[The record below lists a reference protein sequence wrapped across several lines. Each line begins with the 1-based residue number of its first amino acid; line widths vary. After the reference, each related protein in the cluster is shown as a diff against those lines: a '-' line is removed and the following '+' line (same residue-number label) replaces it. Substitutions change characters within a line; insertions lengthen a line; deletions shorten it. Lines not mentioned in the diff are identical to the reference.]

1 MPGGT
6 LAMPSFSA
14 TNAPYSL
21 EVAQA
26 LKVFAA
32 SLALELVGI
41 ASAQEYNQAEPLSVV
56 SCGA

>member
-14 TNAPYSL
+14 TSALYSR

-32 SLALELVGI
+32 SLALELAGM
-41 ASAQEYNQAEPLSVV
+41 ASAQEYNQAEPLSVT
-56 SCGA
+56 

>member
-14 TNAPYSL
+14 TSAPYSL

-26 LKVFAA
+26 LNVFAA
-32 SLALELVGI
+32 SFALELVGI
-41 ASAQEYNQAEPLSVV
+41 ANAQEYNQAEPLSVT
-56 SCGA
+56 SWGA